1 MNVEHH
7 PLVKEFPEH
16 RETLH
21 HLKLNDPHF
30 ARLATD
36 YEEVDKQ
43 IVRIEDS
50 VEAASDQRLED
61 LKKQRL
67 HLKDQLYARL
77 TAPA

>member
-1 MNVEHH
+1 MNIEHH
-7 PLVKEFPEH
+7 PLIREFPEH

-21 HLKLNDPHF
+21 QLKLSDSHF
-30 ARLATD
+30 AKLAAE

-50 VEAASDQRLED
+50 VEAASDNRLEQ

-67 HLKDQLYARL
+67 QLKDQLYARL
-77 TAPA
+77 TSA